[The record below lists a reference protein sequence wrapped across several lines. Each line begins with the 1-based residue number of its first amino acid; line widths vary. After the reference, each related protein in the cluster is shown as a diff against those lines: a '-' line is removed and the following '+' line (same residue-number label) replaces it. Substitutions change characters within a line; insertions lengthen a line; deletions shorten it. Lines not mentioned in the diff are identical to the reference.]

1 MAKFLLDTNICI
13 FFMKGKYE
21 LDKKIMQ
28 AGVENC
34 YISEI
39 TAAELL
45 YGAYHSKN
53 ERHISETKQF
63 ISEFAI
69 IPISSIIDDFAR
81 QKDSLVASG
90 QIIDD
95 FDIFIGMT
103 AVKNDLVM
111 VTDNVK
117 HISRINGIK
126 IENWVERNL

>member
-1 MAKFLLDTNICI
+1 MAKYLLDTNICI
-13 FFMKGKYE
+13 FFMKGKYA

-28 AGVENC
+28 AGLENC

-63 ISEFAI
+63 ISEFSV
-69 IPISSIIDDFAR
+69 IPITSIIDDFAK
-81 QKDSLVASG
+81 QKDILIASG

-103 AVKNDLVM
+103 AVKNDFVM

-117 HISRINGIK
+117 HLSRIRGIQ
-126 IENWVERNL
+126 IENWIERM

>member
-1 MAKFLLDTNICI
+1 
-13 FFMKGKYE
+13 MKGKYE
-21 LDKKIMQ
+21 LDKKIKQ
-28 AGVENC
+28 VGLENC

-45 YGAYHSKN
+45 YGAYHSKS

-69 IPISSIIDDFAR
+69 IPITSIIDDFAR

-103 AVKNDLVM
+103 ALKNDFVM

-117 HISRINGIK
+117 HLSRISGIK
-126 IENWVERNL
+126 IENWIERNL

>member
-1 MAKFLLDTNICI
+1 MAKYLLDTNICI

-28 AGVENC
+28 VGVENC

-45 YGAYHSKN
+45 YGAYHSKK

-63 ISEFAI
+63 INEFAI
-69 IPISSIIDDFAR
+69 IPITSIIDDFAR
-81 QKDSLVASG
+81 QKDSLVTSG

-95 FDIFIGMT
+95 FDIFIGMS
-103 AVKNDLVM
+103 AVKNNFVM

-117 HISRINGIK
+117 HLSRISGIK
-126 IENWVERNL
+126 IENWIERK

>member
-1 MAKFLLDTNICI
+1 MAKYLLDTNICI
-13 FFMKGKYE
+13 FFMKGKYA

-34 YISEI
+34 FISEI

-53 ERHISETKQF
+53 ERHISEIKQF
-63 ISEFAI
+63 ISEFTV
-69 IPISSIIDDFAR
+69 IPITSIIDDFAK
-81 QKDSLVASG
+81 QKDILIASG

-103 AVKNDLVM
+103 AVKNDFVM

-117 HISRINGIK
+117 HLSRINGIR
-126 IENWVERNL
+126 IENWIERV

>member
-1 MAKFLLDTNICI
+1 MAKFLLGTNICI

>member
-1 MAKFLLDTNICI
+1 MAKYLLDTNICI
-13 FFMKGKYE
+13 FFMKGKFA
-21 LDKKIMQ
+21 LDKRIMQ

-34 YISEI
+34 FISEI

-63 ISEFAI
+63 ISEFAV
-69 IPISSIIDDFAR
+69 IPITNIIDDFAQ
-81 QKDSLVASG
+81 QKDSLADSG

-95 FDIFIGMT
+95 FDIMIGMT
-103 AVKNDLVM
+103 AVKNNFVM

-117 HISRINGIK
+117 HLSRISGIQ
-126 IENWVERNL
+126 IENWIERK

>member
-1 MAKFLLDTNICI
+1 
-13 FFMKGKYE
+13 MKGKYE

-28 AGVENC
+28 VGLENC

-39 TAAELL
+39 TVAELL

-63 ISEFAI
+63 INEFAI

-95 FDIFIGMT
+95 FDIFIGMS
-103 AVKNDLVM
+103 AVKNDYVM

-117 HISRINGIK
+117 HLSRINGIK
-126 IENWVERNL
+126 IENWIERNL